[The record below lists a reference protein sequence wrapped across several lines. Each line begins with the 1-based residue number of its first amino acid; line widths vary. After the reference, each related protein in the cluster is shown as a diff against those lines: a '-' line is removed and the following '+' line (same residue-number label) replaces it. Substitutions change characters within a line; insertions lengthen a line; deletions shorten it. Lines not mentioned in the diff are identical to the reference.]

1 MRLRSDGRQPAALA
15 ILACCCLLSAPRAA
29 GAYEGVIQGS
39 VKKEEPPPP
48 KAPTLTKAPELLQFV
63 EAEFPEEAA
72 KEQLTGEVGLLVDI
86 GEDGKVT
93 KAEVVAP
100 AGHGFD
106 EAAAAAVRKFLFS
119 PAELDGKP
127 AQVRIQYTYKFV
139 MKEAPP
145 PAVEVG
151 PGARQPQAPESLKG
165 RAIQRA
171 SRKPLVGANVHVD
184 ETGEDT
190 MTDSDGAFS
199 LHLFPG
205 KYTVRLAAAGHH
217 PFKRE
222 EIIDEGKL
230 LEVTYYL
237 MPVSFGLFQTVV
249 RAERDKR
256 EATQRTLQREE
267 LQKIPGT
274 LGDPIRVVQN
284 MPGVAR
290 APYLSGNI
298 IVRGAAPSETGTY
311 LDSVEIPL
319 LYHFFGGPSVVNPE
333 FLDRLDFLP
342 GGFGPRYGRATG
354 GIIDAFTRRGAA
366 DQAHGNLKVDL
377 IDAAAFVEVPLGER
391 FSVAAAARR
400 SYIDAILPAFM
411 PNDPVNGSVSVL
423 PVYWDYQV
431 RADYGKKGDK
441 HQLTLM
447 AFGSDD
453 RATVAQK
460 GGQKKLDLAIGFR
473 TNFHRV
479 RAGWAWRD
487 GDMSNVFIPWF
498 GRDDTGGELS
508 SGGDSPFHGSG
519 ISWSWGARDEFAYA
533 FGGGHVARLGIDLKF
548 DRGETNFTA
557 PGFIADYRTFP
568 GAAADV
574 PLMTFNRV
582 THQSNWGF
590 YNEWELKLGD
600 RIVVMP
606 GVRLEEYWAAS
617 QLKTSVDPRL
627 IARARIL
634 DKTPIGI
641 STTLKGTLGHYSMP
655 LGSLDVDKELGN
667 PNLVPPKAFQASL
680 GVEHKI
686 TDVIDI
692 DVTGFYNRRYDLVV
706 GSDRM
711 IEQPDGSVKPEINC
725 NDGLGRAYG
734 IEVLLRHN
742 LTEHF
747 FGWLAY
753 TFSRT
758 EERRRGN
765 PTYVPGSY
773 DEPHILTAVAQYRW
787 GNGWSVGARFRL
799 VSGRPFT
806 SYNDS
811 VYDADSNG
819 YRGLTAAY
827 RSERNPVFHQ
837 LDLRADK
844 EFLFDLWKFGVY
856 LDIQNVYNAQ
866 NIESWQWDYRYHE
879 RVGVPG
885 LPILPTLGLKG
896 SF

>member
-1 MRLRSDGRQPAALA
+1 MRHRLDGRPVAAL
-15 ILACCCLLSAPRAA
+15 IVLALLAPRAA
-29 GAYEGVIQGS
+29 FAYEGVVQGS
-39 VKKEEPPPP
+39 VKQEEAPPP

-63 EAEFPEEAA
+63 EAEFPAEAA
-72 KEQLTGEVGLLVDI
+72 QEQLTGEVGLLVDI
-86 GEDGKVT
+86 GADGAVT
-93 KAEVVAP
+93 GVEVSAP

-106 EAAAAAVRKFLFS
+106 EAAAEAVRKFKFS

-127 AQVRIQYTYKFV
+127 APVRIQYTYRFV
-139 MKEAPP
+139 MKEAAPSPP
-145 PAVEVG
+145 E
-151 PGARQPQAPESLKG
+151 PGAEVQQPQAPESLKG
-165 RAIQRA
+165 KAVQRA

-184 ETGEDT
+184 ETGEDA

-199 LHLFPG
+199 LHLNPG
-205 KYTVRLAAAGHH
+205 KYTVRVAAAGHH

-222 EIIDEGKL
+222 EVIEEGKL

-237 MPVSFGLFQTVV
+237 MPVSFGLFETVV
-249 RAERDKR
+249 RGERDKR

-333 FLDRLDFLP
+333 FLDKLDFLP

-354 GIIDAFTRRGAA
+354 GIIDAFTRRGAS
-366 DQAHGNLKVDL
+366 DQAHGSLKVDL
-377 IDAAAFVEVPLGER
+377 IDAALFVEVPIGDR
-391 FSVAAAARR
+391 FSIAAAARR

-441 HQLTLM
+441 HQVTLM

-453 RATVAQK
+453 RAAVAQK
-460 GGQKKLDLAIGFR
+460 GGVQKVDYGIDFW

-487 GDMSNVFIPWF
+487 GDLSNVMIPWF
-498 GRDDTGGELS
+498 GRDDIGGAMSS
-508 SGGDSPFHGSG
+508 SGETAFQGSG
-519 ISWSWGARDEFAYA
+519 ITWAYGLRDEFAYR
-533 FGGGHVARLGIDLKF
+533 FGPGHVARLGLDISF
-548 DRGETNFTA
+548 ERGETNFEA
-557 PGFIADYRTFP
+557 PGFIADYRPFP
-568 GAAADV
+568 GSAADV
-574 PLMTFNRV
+574 PNMKFQRV
-582 THQSNWGF
+582 THRSNWGF

-600 RIVVMP
+600 RVVVMP
-606 GVRLEEYWAAS
+606 GIRLEEYYAAA
-617 QLKTSVDPRL
+617 QLKSALDPRL

-634 DKTPIGI
+634 DKTPIGL
-641 STTLKGTLGHYSMP
+641 STTLKGTIGHYSMP
-655 LGSLDVDKELGN
+655 LGSMEVDKQYGN
-667 PNLVPPKAFQASL
+667 PNLVPPKAFQASF

-686 TDVIDI
+686 TDVIDV

-706 GSDRM
+706 SSSRF
-711 IEQPDGSVKPEINC
+711 IQQPDGSVRPEINS

-765 PTYVPGSY
+765 PEYIPGSY
-773 DEPHILTAVAQYRW
+773 DEPHILTAVAEYRF
-787 GNGWSVGARFRL
+787 GSGWSVGARFRL

-806 SYNDS
+806 TYDDS
-811 VYDADSNG
+811 VYDGDSNS
-819 YRGLTAAY
+819 YRSIAGAY
-827 RSERNPVFHQ
+827 RSERNPLFHQ
-837 LDLRADK
+837 LDLRVDK

-856 LDIQNVYNAQ
+856 LDVQNVYNAQ
-866 NIESWQWDYRYHE
+866 NVESWQWDYRYRE